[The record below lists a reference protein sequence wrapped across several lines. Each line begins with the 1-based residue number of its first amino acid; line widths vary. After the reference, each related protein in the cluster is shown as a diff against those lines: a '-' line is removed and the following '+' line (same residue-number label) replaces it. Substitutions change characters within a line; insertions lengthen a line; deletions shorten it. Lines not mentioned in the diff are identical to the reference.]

1 MHLSFQRNF
10 ANAAKIIRATI
21 ERRCSPGLDRN
32 AREKLR
38 HPCTASKLFES
49 LAEIQRKEADIVV
62 QTHRALEKPERIV
75 TPAQF
80 LDTVTTHSEK

>member
-1 MHLSFQRNF
+1 MHLSFPRNF
-10 ANAAKIIRATI
+10 ANAAKIVRATI

-49 LAEIQRKEADIVV
+49 LSEIQRKEADIVV
-62 QTHRALEKPERIV
+62 HTQQALEKPERIV
-75 TPAQF
+75 TPAQ
-80 LDTVTTHSEK
+80 

>member
-1 MHLSFQRNF
+1 MHLSFPRNF
-10 ANAAKIIRATI
+10 ANAAKIVRATI

-49 LAEIQRKEADIVV
+49 LSEIQRKEADIVV
-62 QTHRALEKPERIV
+62 QTQKPLIPKNSDRAPIYAPFPDV
-75 TPAQF
+75 PSA
-80 LDTVTTHSEK
+80 